1 MWDAATGKHLRRIVA
16 AWQRAI
22 ALSPDGRYLTWP
34 IEDESL
40 KYSPP
45 AHPTW
50 IYTGCRIRLYD
61 LTADKFVA
69 RFPAFKG
76 DAWTSAFTPDGETL
90 LTVDYRDAVV
100 RLWDVAAGK
109 EQRTFRIARTEET
122 REHFIRHVVLSPD
135 GKTLA
140 AAYDRADNTSLLFGA
155 VVVRLWDVATG
166 KELHELTGHVNSVE
180 GLAFSPDSRL
190 MATAGE
196 NGLGNSV
203 FVWDVAT
210 GERRDGAG
218 WGPGN
223 RGRQRRV
230 LSRWPQHGHGVR
242 GRDHPRLG
250 VGNVEGAG
258 RVQGPPRPREHVDFH
273 PRQPPP
279 LRRPGHD
286 RPGVEPGPDPANK
299 PFAATVNA
307 LAEPDAAAAFQA
319 QGAFAAE
326 PAKAIAWIAERIKP
340 AVIPDPKRL
349 PKLMADLDSPEFTV
363 RDQATKEL
371 RELSDRAAEV
381 LREAAE
387 KSESLEVRRRA
398 RTLLAELDTK
408 LPSLKY
414 SAACGPWNFWN
425 GSPPRRP
432 ANGSATGRRGL
443 PARP

>member
-1 MWDAATGKHLRRIVA
+1 MDQILTTPDGRHSTRDEDGIINVWDAATGKHLRRIVA

-50 IYTGCRIRLYD
+50 IYTGCRMRLYD

-190 MATAGE
+190 MATAR
-196 NGLGNSV
+196 NGLGNGV

-210 GERRDGAG
+210 GKHVTALPAGLEIGAG
-218 WGPGN
+218 SVAFSPD
-223 RGRQRRV
+223 GRNMATASADGTIRV
-230 LSRWPQHGHGVR
+230 WELATWKVRPSSR
-242 GRDHPRLG
+242 
-250 VGNVEGAG
+250 
-258 RVQGPPRPREHVDFH
+258 
-273 PRQPPP
+273 
-279 LRRPGHD
+279 
-286 RPGVEPGPDPANK
+286 
-299 PFAATVNA
+299 AT
-307 LAEPDAAAAFQA
+307 
-319 QGAFAAE
+319 
-326 PAKAIAWIAERIKP
+326 
-340 AVIPDPKRL
+340 
-349 PKLMADLDSPEFTV
+349 
-363 RDQATKEL
+363 AT
-371 RELSDRAAEV
+371 
-381 LREAAE
+381 
-387 KSESLEVRRRA
+387 
-398 RTLLAELDTK
+398 T
-408 LPSLKY
+408 
-414 SAACGPWNFWN
+414 
-425 GSPPRRP
+425 
-432 ANGSATGRRGL
+432 
-443 PARP
+443 